1 MTRMVRDYLDIQDPV
16 SLDQMIELLVRARA
30 ALPEGAQDARI
41 RMRGDD
47 VFGRR
52 LTVSFLRP
60 QTPEEAAR
68 EARYAGGEAA
78 PLTAVA

>member
-1 MTRMVRDYLDIQDPV
+1 MTRMVRDFLEVEDQIPLDR
-16 SLDQMIELLVRARA
+16 MIETLAAVRD
-30 ALPEGAQDARI
+30 ALPAGATDAKV

-60 QTPEEAAR
+60 QTAEEMAR
-68 EARYAGGEAA
+68 DARYAGHGLSIAA
-78 PLTAVA
+78 

>member
-1 MTRMVRDYLDIQDPV
+1 MTRMVRDYLDVEDPV
-16 SLDQMIELLVRARA
+16 SLDRMIDTLVQLRAG
-30 ALPEGAQDARI
+30 LPAGAEDARI

-60 QTPEEAAR
+60 QTAEEIARAAR
-68 EARYAGGEAA
+68 YSDGA
-78 PLTAVA
+78 PTLSAVA